1 MTTKWNSC
9 YFLLICFVGLATQSQ
24 SQSLSSFIPKNYA
37 ILDTSF
43 GDFNMDGK
51 LDALIVLKVKGESDT
66 SNADRPL
73 LILEGIDKDK
83 YKLAGRNDHIVFC
96 ASCGGAMGDP
106 YEGVSIEKGTFTV
119 MLYGG
124 SAWRWTQDII
134 FFYDGKKG
142 KYMLYQDMGESYN
155 STKPNKVKKIKNQKD
170 KWGKVSFEEY
180 SNDLD

>member
-1 MTTKWNSC
+1 MSTKWNSC
-9 YFLLICFVGLATQSQ
+9 YFLAILCLCFTTMIR
-24 SQSLSSFIPKNYA
+24 SQSLASFVPKNYA

-43 GDFNMDGK
+43 GDFNTDGK
-51 LDALIVLKVKGESDT
+51 LDALMVLKVKGEKDT

-73 LILEGIDKDK
+73 FILEGISNDK

-106 YEGVSIEKGTFTV
+106 YQALIVDKNTFSV
-119 MLYGG
+119 LLYGG
-124 SAWRWTQDII
+124 SAWRWTQTITFAYEAD
-134 FFYDGKKG
+134 KH
-142 KYMLYQDMGESYN
+142 KYILQSDKGESFN
-155 STKPNKVKKIKNQKD
+155 STDPNKVKKIKNQKD